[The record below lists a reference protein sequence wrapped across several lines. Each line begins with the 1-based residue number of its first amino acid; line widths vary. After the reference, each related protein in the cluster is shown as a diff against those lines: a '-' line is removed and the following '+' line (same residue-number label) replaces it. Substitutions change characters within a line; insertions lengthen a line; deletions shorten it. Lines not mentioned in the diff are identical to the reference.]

1 MITIQKSKRRLTVTG
16 QNGETLFVCAVMLGA
31 SPVGRKTAEGDGRTP
46 EGTYRICTV
55 NPKSRYHAAFGL
67 NYPNRADA
75 QRAYIEKRI
84 SLMTA
89 LRIAA
94 CDRLRRRPPWKTPLG
109 GYVMIHGESPDG
121 KTGDWTAGCV
131 AVNNDDMDRLTL
143 MCRKGETVVIRP

>member
-1 MITIQKSKRRLTVTG
+1 MITIQKSERRLTVTG
-16 QNGETLFVCAVMLGA
+16 KNGETLLVCAVSLGSA
-31 SPVGRKTAEGDGRTP
+31 PEGAKCKEGDGRTP
-46 EGTYRICTV
+46 EGFYRICTV
-55 NPKSRYHAAFGL
+55 NPNSRFHAALGI

-84 SLMTA
+84 SLLTA
-89 LRIAA
+89 LSIAA

-109 GYVMIHGESPDG
+109 GYIMIHGENPDG

-131 AVNNDDMDRLTL
+131 AVSNEDMDRLML